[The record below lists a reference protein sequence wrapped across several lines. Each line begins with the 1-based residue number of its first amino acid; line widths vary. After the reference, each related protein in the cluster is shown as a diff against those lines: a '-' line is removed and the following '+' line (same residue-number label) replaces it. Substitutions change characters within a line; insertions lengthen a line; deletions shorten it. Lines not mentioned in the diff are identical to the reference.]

1 MYDKTKTVIVYL
13 AINSKKDE
21 TYGRDSRSMLEK
33 SLDSLFEYYNNE
45 FNHDIIVFYDNKF
58 PFLENDQNDIK
69 KNRNIKF
76 NLLDGEL
83 WKPPDCQELI
93 NNSDQ
98 SKWNQPKFSLGYRNM
113 MRWYGVLIYKYL
125 NDLGYE
131 WYMRM
136 DDDSLLHSKI
146 NYDLFE
152 FMYNNNYD
160 YGFRAYCNDHISV
173 SDGLIEFCY
182 DYCEK
187 NNIKPTFLNKYTLH
201 NSKKKTKEYN
211 ILGYYNNFLISN
223 LKFWLRDDV
232 QLFLNNFDN
241 TGYQYTKRWNDLIS
255 QAVTI
260 QIFMERNKI
269 HHFNDFTY
277 EHTTFGGNFN
287 NKQVIEWGG
296 LYPDTKNINIEYS
309 NKWYDTY
316 GFYYKNTFDIYKIE
330 DCLEKNESN
339 TLNIANIHLDNENFK
354 PLNNDDLYYLGVY
367 DEIDIMNTIN
377 DHWINCYTNI
387 QRCIQFQYQS
397 PYAFMWYKKSKK
409 LYVINNKNILY
420 KNSDNSSISFIVKK
434 NLFTQNTQNIVKT
447 STIISKNTNNLSFSM
462 KNIIYR

>member
-1 MYDKTKTVIVYL
+1 MYDKSKTVIVYL

-33 SLDSLFEYYNNE
+33 SLDSLFENYNNN

-58 PFLENDQNDIK
+58 PFLEKDQNDIK

-76 NLLDGEL
+76 NLLDGDL

-93 NNSDQ
+93 KNPDQ

-136 DDDSLLHSKI
+136 DDDSILHSKI

-152 FMYNNNYD
+152 FMYNNNYE
-160 YGFRAYCNDHISV
+160 YGFRSYCNDHISV

-182 DYCEK
+182 NYCEK
-187 NNIKPTFLNKYTLH
+187 NNINPTFLNKYTLH
-201 NSKKKTKEYN
+201 NSKKTTKEYN
-211 ILGYYNNFLISN
+211 ILGYYNNFLITN

-232 QLFLNNFDN
+232 QLFLSNFDN

-269 HHFNDFTY
+269 YHFNDFTY

-296 LYPDTKNINIEYS
+296 LYPDTTTINVEYT
-309 NKWYDTY
+309 NKWYETY
-316 GFYYKNTFDIYKIE
+316 GFYYKNTFDTYKIE
-330 DCLEKNESN
+330 DCLEKNETD
-339 TLNIANIHLDNENFK
+339 TLNVANIHLNNENFK

-397 PYAFMWYKKSKK
+397 PYAFIWYKKSKK
-409 LYVINNKNILY
+409 LYVINNKNILH
-420 KNSDNSSISFIVKK
+420 KNADNANASISFIVKK
-434 NLFTQNTQNIVKT
+434 NLFTQNIIKT
-447 STIISKNTNNLSFSM
+447 TSKNTNTLPFSM